1 MSTIVIVGGVAGG
14 ATAATRLR
22 RLDESAN
29 IILIERGGH
38 VSFANCGLPYHVGG
52 VIKRRDSLLMATPE
66 VLAGN
71 YQIDVRVHQEVTAID
86 PEAHRVTVRVLSSD
100 TEYQLDYDKL
110 ILSPGASPVVP
121 PLPGLDLEGVYTLRS
136 IPDMDAIMA
145 RVTQGSTKDAL
156 VVGGGFIGLEMAE
169 NLHARGLNVSL
180 VEMLPQVMATIDPDM
195 AAMVHRELRRQN
207 VRLGL
212 GDGLQSITRSDDGR
226 LKVNL
231 ASGRSAEADLVIL
244 SIGVRPESSLAR
256 EAGLELGPR
265 GHIVVDDQMHT
276 SDPDILAIG
285 DAIQVKDPVTG
296 RLTAVALA
304 GPANRQARIA
314 ADVIAGRPS
323 AYRGTI
329 GSAIVKVFDLV
340 IASTGASSRSL
351 EQAGI
356 PFVTSV
362 TQSYDHASYYPGGTY
377 QTIKI
382 IYSPEDGRLLGAQ
395 AVGINGID
403 RTIDVIATALT
414 NRMTVYDLEHL
425 ELVYA
430 PPYGA
435 AKDPVNV
442 AGYVAAGR
450 LRGDSTAV
458 TWHHL
463 ADRDPERTGILDV
476 RTDLE
481 WDLGH
486 LQDAVHIP
494 QDQLRRRL
502 SELDREREWI
512 LYCSVGQ
519 RSYAAERILK
529 QHGFKAATLS
539 GGYSLYNIVTEPQD
553 NWDAWTPS
561 GEHMPAVVAAPFS
574 EVDAAAGLL
583 KPSAGS
589 VLPTVE
595 LDACGLQCPGP
606 IMAVYKRMQEMPEG
620 QQIQVQATDP
630 GFARDIAT
638 WAEHT
643 GNSLLDMRQE
653 KGTIT
658 AVLAKGKA
666 APELR
671 LSASGALPRAKTII
685 VFSGNMDQALAAMI
699 IANGAA
705 AMGQPV
711 SMFFT
716 FWGLNMLRK
725 AETVKVNKTLVERM
739 FGWMMPRGANR
750 FKLSNLNMGGMGTA
764 MMKMVMKSKNIDSL
778 ESLIKSAQD
787 AGVKMIACQMTM
799 DMMGIKQ
806 EELIDGIEIGGVATM
821 IGETDKGN
829 GSWFI

>member
-22 RLDESAN
+22 RLDEAAQ
-29 IILIERGGH
+29 IILIERGEH

-52 VIKRRDSLLMATPE
+52 VITSRENLLMATPE
-66 VLAGN
+66 ILEGN
-71 YQIDVRVHQEVTAID
+71 FAIDVRVQQEVTAID
-86 PEAHRVTVRVLSSD
+86 PEAHRVTVRVLTTD
-100 TEYQLDYDKL
+100 TEYQLAYDKL
-110 ILSPGASPVVP
+110 ILSPGSTPVIP
-121 PLPGLDLEGVYTLRS
+121 PLPGLDLEGVYTLRN

-145 RVTQGSTKDAL
+145 RVAEADTKDAL

-169 NLHARGLNVSL
+169 NLHARGLNVAV

-207 VRLGL
+207 IRLAL
-212 GDGLQSITRSDDGR
+212 GDGLQSIARAENGR

-244 SIGVRPESSLAR
+244 SIGVRPESKLAR
-256 EAGLELGPR
+256 DAGLEVGPR

-276 SDPDILAIG
+276 SNPDILAIG

-296 RLTAVALA
+296 RPTAVALA

-314 ADVIAGRPS
+314 ADVIVGRDS

-329 GSAIVKVFDLV
+329 GTAIVKVFDLAV
-340 IASTGASSRSL
+340 ASTGASSRSL
-351 EQAGI
+351 DQAGI
-356 PFVTSV
+356 AYATSV

-377 QTIKI
+377 QTIKLL
-382 IYSPEDGRLLGAQ
+382 YSPEDGRLLGAQ

-403 RTIDVIATALT
+403 RTIDVLATALAD
-414 NRMTVYDLEHL
+414 RLTVHDLEHL
-425 ELVYA
+425 ELAYA

-442 AGYVAAGR
+442 AGYVASDR

-458 TWHHL
+458 TWRHVVE
-463 ADRDPERTGILDV
+463 RDPERTGLLDV

-502 SELDREREWI
+502 SELDTARQWI
-512 LYCSVGQ
+512 LYCSVGL
-519 RSYAAERILK
+519 RSYAGERILK
-529 QHGFKAATLS
+529 QHGFSAATLS
-539 GGYSLYNIVTEPQD
+539 GGYSLFNTVTEQQD

-561 GEHMPAVVAAPFS
+561 VPRIAVPVPELAEATS
-574 EVDAAAGLL
+574 GVL
-583 KPSAGS
+583 KASPSAI
-589 VLPTVE
+589 LPMIE

-620 QQIQVQATDP
+620 QQLQVQATDP

-643 GNSLLDMRQE
+643 GNSLLDLRQE

-658 AVLAKGKA
+658 ALIVKGKA
-666 APELR
+666 VPELAPQRFRRPAPRKDNHR
-671 LSASGALPRAKTII
+671 LFRKPRSGHGGHDHRQRRGGHGPTREHLLSP
-685 VFSGNMDQALAAMI
+685 SG
-699 IANGAA
+699 G
-705 AMGQPV
+705 
-711 SMFFT
+711 
-716 FWGLNMLRK
+716 
-725 AETVKVNKTLVERM
+725 
-739 FGWMMPRGANR
+739 
-750 FKLSNLNMGGMGTA
+750 
-764 MMKMVMKSKNIDSL
+764 
-778 ESLIKSAQD
+778 
-787 AGVKMIACQMTM
+787 
-799 DMMGIKQ
+799 
-806 EELIDGIEIGGVATM
+806 
-821 IGETDKGN
+821 
-829 GSWFI
+829 

>member
-29 IILIERGGH
+29 IVLIERGEH

-52 VIKRRDSLLMATPE
+52 VISRRDSLLMATPE
-66 VLAGN
+66 ILEGN
-71 YQIDVRVHQEVTAID
+71 FNIDVRVRQEVTSID
-86 PEAHRVTVRVLSSD
+86 PGAHRVTVRVLSTD
-100 TEYQLDYDKL
+100 TEYQLEYDKL
-110 ILSPGASPVVP
+110 LLSPGASPVVP
-121 PLPGLDLEGVYTLRS
+121 PLPGLDLEGVYTLRN
-136 IPDMDAIMA
+136 IPDMDAIIA
-145 RVTQGSTKDAL
+145 RIDEHGAKDAL

-169 NLHARGLNVSL
+169 NLHARGLNVAL

-207 VRLGL
+207 VRLAL
-212 GDGLQSITRSDDGR
+212 GDGLESITRAASGR

-231 ASGRSAEADLVIL
+231 ASGRAAEADLVIL
-244 SIGVRPESSLAR
+244 SIGVRPESKLAR
-256 EAGLELGPR
+256 DAGLELGPR
-265 GHIVVDDQMHT
+265 GHIVVDDQMRT
-276 SDPDILAIG
+276 SNPDILAVG
-285 DAIQVKDPVTG
+285 DAIQVRDPVTG

-314 ADVIAGRPS
+314 ADVIAGRAS

-329 GSAIVKVFDLV
+329 GTSIAKVFDLV
-340 IASTGASSRSL
+340 VTGTGASSL
-351 EQAGI
+351 TLDQAGI
-356 PFVTSV
+356 PYVTSV

-377 QTIKI
+377 QTIKL
-382 IYSPEDGRLLGAQ
+382 IYSPEDGRVLGAQ
-395 AVGINGID
+395 AVGINAID
-403 RTIDVIATALT
+403 RTIDVIATAIT
-414 NRMTVYDLEHL
+414 NRATVYDLEHL
-425 ELVYA
+425 ELAYA

-458 TWHHL
+458 TYRQVM
-463 ADRDPERTGILDV
+463 DRDPERTGLLDV

-486 LQDAVHIP
+486 FQDAIHIP

-502 SELDREREWI
+502 SELDPKREWI

-529 QHGFKAATLS
+529 QHGFMAATLS
-539 GGYSLYNIVTEPQD
+539 GGYSLYHTVTEQQD
-553 NWDAWTPS
+553 NWDSWNPS
-561 GEHMPAVVAAPFS
+561 PKAVGALLESEPTIQAAAP
-574 EVDAAAGLL
+574 VL
-583 KPSAGS
+583 KPAPG
-589 VLPTVE
+589 VALPMLE

-620 QQIQVQATDP
+620 QHIQVQATDP

-643 GNSLLDMRQE
+643 GNSLLDLRQE

-666 APELR
+666 TPELH
-671 LSASGALPRAKTII
+671 LSESGALPRAKTMI
-685 VFSGNMDQALAAMI
+685 VFSGNLDNAMAAMI

-716 FWGLNMLRK
+716 FWGLNILRK
-725 AETVKVNKTLVERM
+725 PEAVRVEKTFIEKM
-739 FGWMMPRGANR
+739 FGWMMPRGAR
-750 FKLSNLNMGGMGTA
+750 KLELSNLNMAGMGTA
-764 MMKMVMKSKNIDSL
+764 LMKRVMKAKNIDSL
-778 ESLIKSAQD
+778 ESLIASAQQ
-787 AGVKMIACQMTM
+787 AGVKLIACQMTM
-799 DMMGIKQ
+799 DMMGIKE
-806 EELIDGIEIGGVATM
+806 EELIDGVEIGGVATM
-821 IGETDKGN
+821 LGETDKSN
-829 GSWFI
+829 ATWFI

>member
-1 MSTIVIVGGVAGG
+1 MGTIVIVGGVAGG

-22 RLDESAN
+22 RLDESAE
-29 IILIERGGH
+29 IILIERGEH

-66 VLAGN
+66 LLAGN
-71 YQIDVRVHQEVTAID
+71 YRIDVRVHQEVTSVD
-86 PEAHRVTVRVLSSD
+86 PEAHHVTVRVLSTG
-100 TEYQLDYDKL
+100 TEYQLAYDKL
-110 ILSPGASPVVP
+110 LLSPGASPIIP
-121 PLPGLDLEGVYTLRS
+121 PLPGLELEGVYTLRS

-145 RVTQGSTKDAL
+145 RVALGTTKDAL

-169 NLHARGLNVSL
+169 NLHARGLNVAL

-207 VRLGL
+207 IRLGL
-212 GDGLQSITRSDDGR
+212 GDGLQSIARAESGR

-231 ASGRSAEADLVIL
+231 SSGRSAEADLVIL
-244 SIGVRPESSLAR
+244 SIGVRPESMLAR

-296 RLTAVALA
+296 RPTAVALA

-314 ADVIAGRPS
+314 ADVIAGRAS

-329 GSAIVKVFDLV
+329 GTSIVKVFDLV
-340 IASTGASSRSL
+340 IAGTGASSRTL
-351 EQAGI
+351 DQAGI
-356 PFVTSV
+356 PYVTSV

-414 NRMTVYDLEHL
+414 NRMTVHDLEHL

-430 PPYGA
+430 PPFGA

-442 AGYVAAGR
+442 AGYVAADR
-450 LRGDSTAV
+450 LRGDSTAA
-458 TWHHL
+458 TWRDL
-463 ADRDPERTGILDV
+463 VDRDPERTGILDV
-476 RTDLE
+476 RTELE

-494 QDQLRRRL
+494 QDQLRRRM
-502 SELDREREWI
+502 SELDKGREWI

-529 QHGFKAATLS
+529 QHGYDVSTLS
-539 GGYSLYNIVTEPQD
+539 GGFTLYNVVTEPQD
-553 NWDAWTPS
+553 NWDTWTASAERVP
-561 GEHMPAVVAAPFS
+561 
-574 EVDAAAGLL
+574 AAGLAPVVAEAAAPLL
-583 KPSAGS
+583 KPAPGA
-589 VLPTVE
+589 VLPTIE

-606 IMAVYKRMQEMPEG
+606 IMAVYRRMQEMPEG
-620 QQIQVQATDP
+620 QHVQVQATDP

-643 GNSLLDMRQE
+643 GNSLVDLRQD

-658 AVLAKGKA
+658 ALLVKGKA

-671 LSASGALPRAKTII
+671 LSETGALPRAKTII
-685 VFSGNMDQALAAMI
+685 VFSGNLDQAMAAMI

-716 FWGLNMLRK
+716 FWGLNMLRRS
-725 AETVKVNKTLVERM
+725 ESVNVNKTLIERM

-750 FKLSNLNMGGMGTA
+750 FSLSNLNMGGMGTA

-778 ESLIKSAQD
+778 ESLIKSAQE

-799 DMMGIKQ
+799 DMMGIKE
-806 EELIDGIEIGGVATM
+806 EELIDGVEIGGVATM